1 MNYQNIYNNIIN
13 NAKNRKN
20 VNNQYFEIHH
30 IIPRCIGGTNSN
42 ENLVQLTLR
51 EHFICHELLVK
62 IYPNNNSLKCA
73 LWIICTTTLEAKKE
87 YITNNIKYK
96 NNNLPTNNRVR
107 HFLNDFEKHINI
119 SSRDYEYCR
128 TLYYITLKDKKWGKR
143 TKEQC
148 KKISTA
154 TKLAMQDP
162 NRVKLRRKGVLGSK
176 FYFDL
181 VTNKSYKWFPG
192 DPDIDLN
199 KYAWGRGKKMSLKAK
214 TLMSENLSKYKKIY
228 YYNDNLKSSTCFC
241 KEQINILPNS
251 WHIGRK
257 FGGYNKMKTF
267 IIPLLKNVHFKLVC
281 NQYFIDDIFYHINL
295 LNKSEL
301 SLGILT
307 INENIIKNLIENNI
321 DINNEK
327 YINLI
332 YNNILNNIDHIKEI
346 NNSVYLPKENI

>member
-1 MNYQNIYNNIIN
+1 MNYRKIYNNIIN
-13 NAKNRKN
+13 NAKDRNI
-20 VNNQYFEIHH
+20 NNQYYEIHH
-30 IIPRCIGGTNSN
+30 IIPKCIGGEDDN

-62 IYPNNNSLKCA
+62 IYPNIKSLKCA
-73 LWIICTTTLEAKKE
+73 LWIICITTLEAKKE

-96 NNNLPTNNRVR
+96 NNNIPCNNRVK

-128 TLYYITLKDKKWGKR
+128 TLYYIASKGKKR
-143 TKEQC
+143 TSEQC
-148 KKISTA
+148 QKISNA
-154 TKLAMQDP
+154 TKLAMQEP
-162 NRVKLRRKGVLGSK
+162 NRIKLRRKGVLGSK

-181 VTNKSYKWFPG
+181 ITNKSYKWFPG

-199 KYAWGRGKKMSLKAK
+199 KYAWGRGKKMSLKSK
-214 TLMSENLSKYKKIY
+214 TLMSENLSKYKKVY

-241 KEQINILPNS
+241 KEQINVLPKS

-295 LNKSEL
+295 LNKQEL
-301 SLGILT
+301 SIGILT
-307 INENIIKNLIENNI
+307 INEDILKKLIKDNI

-327 YINLI
+327 YITLI
-332 YNNILNNIDHIKEI
+332 YNNILGNINQIKDI
-346 NNSVYLPKENI
+346 NNSVYLSKDNI